1 MVTINP
7 VNKPFCL
14 DQIYESNYRKLL
26 RLIPNLSSIQRD
38 AIGYSAGKP
47 SLYLEIIERSSY
59 TITLQLSHCFDKD
72 LDYFFAPAVKIRIYQ
87 DARLAEVIRDHARA
101 DVFKTINR
109 LDQNNEALDYK
120 WSLNYFLEKWL
131 SHCLQTEYRFD
142 EEGQKLAEI
151 S

>member
-1 MVTINP
+1 MGKINP
-7 VNKPFCL
+7 VNKSFCL

-26 RLIPNLSSIQRD
+26 RLIPNLPSIKRD

-47 SLYLEIIERSSY
+47 ALHLEIIERSSY

-72 LDYFFAPAVKIRIYQ
+72 LDYFFAPAVKIRMYQ
-87 DARLAEVIRDHARA
+87 DARLAEVIRDHART
-101 DVFKTINR
+101 DVFKTINK
-109 LDQNNEALDYK
+109 LEQKKEVIEYK

-131 SHCLQTEYRFD
+131 NHCLKTAYRFD
-142 EEGQKLAEI
+142 EQGQRLAEM